1 MAVCFSGGK
10 DSLAVVYMLRNAGLL
25 NRVTIYHNDTGD
37 LLPEVR
43 EIVDHVKAFAPH
55 FVHLHGDVNGW
66 IAEHGLP
73 SDLVP
78 YTAHPVAHMVGQ
90 GRRIVSRYECCYANL
105 MAPLW
110 EQLVLDRVTLV
121 IRGTKSVDFPTLPV
135 KDGEQRDG
143 VEFLHPLEGWSHAE
157 VFDYLR
163 SVGAPISRVYER
175 GEQSPECARCPAWLN
190 VGPASYLRKYHPELF
205 RDYAA
210 RLLTVTEAVAPSLD
224 ALTKELDAIREGAD
238 GTDGSSHAAAGE
250 PRRPH
255 AA

>member
-1 MAVCFSGGK
+1 
-10 DSLAVVYMLRNAGLL
+10 MLRDAGLL
-25 NRVTIYHNDTGD
+25 DRVTIYHNDTGD

-43 EIVDHVKAFAPH
+43 EIVEHVKGFAPR
-55 FVHLHGDVNGW
+55 FVHLRGDVEGW

-105 MAPLW
+105 MLPLW
-110 EQLVLDRVTLV
+110 ERLVRDRVTLV
-121 IRGTKSVDFPTLPV
+121 IRGTKSVDFPVLPV
-135 KDGEQRDG
+135 VDGETRDG
-143 VEFLHPLEGWSHAE
+143 VEFLHPLEGWSHAR

-163 SVGAPISRVYER
+163 SVGAPICRVYER

-190 VGPASYLRKYHPELF
+190 VGPAAYLRRYHPVLY

-210 RLLTVTEAVAPSLD
+210 RLLAVTEAVAPSMA
-224 ALTKELDAIREGAD
+224 ALAAELRVIKEPDHDGPDLSGAASD
-238 GTDGSSHAAAGE
+238 GGAGTAAG
-250 PRRPH
+250 RPH